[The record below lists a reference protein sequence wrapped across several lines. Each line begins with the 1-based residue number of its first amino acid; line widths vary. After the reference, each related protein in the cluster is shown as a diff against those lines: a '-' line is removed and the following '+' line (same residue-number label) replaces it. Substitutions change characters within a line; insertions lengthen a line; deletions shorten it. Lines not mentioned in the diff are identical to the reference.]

1 MKKRYYFFIVIALL
15 AIDQITK
22 YLVSSN
28 MVLYQEIPII
38 KNFFSL
44 LYIRND
50 GAAFSML
57 GGQTWLF
64 YIVTIIALIIVC
76 FLYKSSDKKISLIA
90 TSILLAGILGNFI
103 DRLLYKEVIDFFSF
117 TFGSYNFAVFNVA
130 DSYIVIAIILFL
142 IDTIFLEKRVK

>member
-28 MVLYQEIPII
+28 MTLYQEIPII

-44 LYIRND
+44 FYIRND

-64 YIVTIIALIIVC
+64 YIITIVALVIVY
-76 FLYKSSDKKISLIA
+76 FLYKSSNKSISLIA

-130 DSYIVIAIILFL
+130 DSYIVIAVILFVIETL
-142 IDTIFLEKRVK
+142 FLDKKVK